1 MVATAAAVI
10 TMAVVTVEDQIMVE
24 TEIVVTD
31 KDTLVVEAMV
41 IEEGL
46 EEVIVATIEM
56 GGIEMVDMGK
66 FH

>member
-1 MVATAAAVI
+1 
-10 TMAVVTVEDQIMVE
+10 MVE

-66 FH
+66 FR